1 MQYRNIQFSVV
12 QTANPTGFK
21 WTIELGA
28 GLIKT
33 GISHSM
39 KVAILDAQR
48 KIDKAL
54 KAQKPK

>member
-12 QTANPTGFK
+12 QTANPNGFK
-21 WTIELGA
+21 WTI
-28 GLIKT
+28 GLDADRIRT